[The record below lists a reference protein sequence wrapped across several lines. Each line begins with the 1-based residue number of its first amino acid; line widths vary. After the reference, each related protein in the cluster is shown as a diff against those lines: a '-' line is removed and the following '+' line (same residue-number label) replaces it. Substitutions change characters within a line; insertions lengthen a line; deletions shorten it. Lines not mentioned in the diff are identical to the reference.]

1 MLYNGFP
8 ATYQPFYQ
16 MPQQPQQVQIQAPAQ
31 PAQPQP
37 QQPTTSILWVQGE
50 AGARAY
56 PVAPGASVLL
66 MDSETSTF
74 YIKTMDAS
82 GMPQPLRTF
91 DYVERQHASGTPPMA
106 QAQPQTDLSAYV
118 TRDELDERLAALTPK
133 KKAVTADA

>member
-8 ATYQPFYQ
+8 ATYQPYYQ

-31 PAQPQP
+31 QAQPQP

-50 AGARAY
+50 AGGRAY

-91 DYVERQHASGTPPMA
+91 DYVERQHAAGTPPMA
-106 QAQPQTDLSAYV
+106 QAQPQMDLSGYV
-118 TRDELDERLAALTPK
+118 TRDELEERLASLTPK
-133 KKAVTADA
+133 KRVVSADA

>member
-8 ATYQPFYQ
+8 ATYQPYYQ
-16 MPQQPQQVQIQAPAQ
+16 LPQQPQQVQIQAPQQQA
-31 PAQPQP
+31 QP
-37 QQPTTSILWVQGE
+37 QQPSTSILWVQGE

-66 MDSETSTF
+66 MDSETSAF

-91 DYVERQHASGTPPMA
+91 DYVERQHAASTPPMA
-106 QAQPQTDLSAYV
+106 QAQPQMDLSGYV
-118 TRDELDERLAALTPK
+118 TRDELEERLASLTPK
-133 KKAVTADA
+133 KKGMSADA